1 MHTNPGNRKMNSP
14 SDVGKI
20 LTLQRVFI
28 SAASIAAV
36 LAVTIL
42 IISLV
47 RFIKVAGA
55 NAVTEETTLV
65 PIVSTDATTSTE
77 VIMNTELLPDN
88 ELADQYWGELEELP
102 LSEVKEITH
111 NEIRGLYVGSGSSL
125 DLAIERCNNSELN
138 AIVIDLKNEWGCP
151 FMCEN
156 ETANQIGYVWD
167 AYDLAEVVE
176 KCHENGIYVIG
187 RIVCFNDCTAAE
199 KFPERA
205 ICDING
211 NPLHFKTE
219 GKRPFLS
226 PYNKDNWEYLI
237 SLAEEACGYGVDEI
251 QFDYVRFPA
260 GSTSEGVDP
269 YYGPEGSTPSKADA
283 INRFLQEARIRIQ
296 DKLGVPLSADIF
308 GIVLTSPMDAEII
321 GQDFA
326 TLGMT
331 GIDSCCPMVY
341 PSHYAL
347 GTMLNG
353 FTFEYPDKEPYLI
366 VYSVLQE
373 SQDIFSQEGFSTVR
387 PYLQAFTA
395 SYIGEGNY
403 IEYGYDEINAQIK
416 ALHDLGIQEYI
427 LWDPKVKYPEGPYD
441 GNMAVPEN

>member
-1 MHTNPGNRKMNSP
+1 
-14 SDVGKI
+14 
-20 LTLQRVFI
+20 
-28 SAASIAAV
+28 
-36 LAVTIL
+36 
-42 IISLV
+42 
-47 RFIKVAGA
+47 
-55 NAVTEETTLV
+55 
-65 PIVSTDATTSTE
+65 
-77 VIMNTELLPDN
+77 
-88 ELADQYWGELEELP
+88 
-102 LSEVKEITH
+102 
-111 NEIRGLYVGSGSSL
+111 
-125 DLAIERCNNSELN
+125 
-138 AIVIDLKNEWGCP
+138 
-151 FMCEN
+151 MCEN
-156 ETANQIGYVWD
+156 ETANEIGYVWD

-269 YYGPEGSTPSKADA
+269 YYGPEGTTPSKADA

-341 PSHYAL
+341 PSHYASR
-347 GTMLNG
+347 
-353 FTFEYPDKEPYLI
+353 TFGLDVPAAHPYTTILKAMQ
-366 VYSVLQE
+366 L
-373 SQDIFSQEGFSTVR
+373 SQEELAKDSLPKARVRAWLQCFSAPWVKGHITYGSVQ
-387 PYLQAFTA
+387 LKQQIQAVYDSGYEEWILWNA
-395 SYIGEGNY
+395 SNR
-403 IEYGYDEINAQIK
+403 YGYVKQALALMKNNGKSSGNEKADSTAKSDTTQATTGATRIN
-416 ALHDLGIQEYI
+416 
-427 LWDPKVKYPEGPYD
+427 
-441 GNMAVPEN
+441 GNDNKE

>member
-1 MHTNPGNRKMNSP
+1 MHTNQGNHKMNSP

-20 LTLQRVFI
+20 LTLQRVFV
-28 SAASIAAV
+28 SATSIAAV

-42 IISLV
+42 VLSVV
-47 RFIKVAGA
+47 RFVRIVNA
-55 NAVTEETTLV
+55 NTAVSESTYV
-65 PIVSTDATTSTE
+65 PIVSTDVTTSTE
-77 VIMNTELLPDN
+77 LVMNTELLPEN
-88 ELADQYWGELEELP
+88 SLADQYWGELEELP
-102 LSEVKEITH
+102 ADQVIIPVH

-138 AIVIDLKNEWGCP
+138 AIVIDIKNEWGIP

-156 ETANQIGYVWD
+156 ETAHDIGYVWD
-167 AYDLAEVVE
+167 AYDLAAVVE

-199 KFPERA
+199 KYPDRA
-205 ICDING
+205 ICDVNG
-211 NPLHFKTE
+211 NMLHFKTE

-226 PYNKDNWEYLI
+226 PYNEENWDYLI
-237 SLAEEACGYGVDEI
+237 SLAEEVCGYGVDEI

-260 GSTSEGVDP
+260 GATSEGVDP
-269 YYGPEGSTPSKADA
+269 YYGPEGSTPSKSDA

-326 TLGMT
+326 TLGLT

-373 SQDIFSQEGFSTVR
+373 SQEIFNQEGFSTVR

-416 ALHDLGIQEYI
+416 ALHDLGITEYI
-427 LWDPKVKYPEGPYD
+427 LWDPKVQYPEGTYD

>member
-1 MHTNPGNRKMNSP
+1 MNSP

-28 SAASIAAV
+28 SATSIAAV

-42 IISLV
+42 VISLV
-47 RFIKVAGA
+47 RFVKTVSA
-55 NAVTEETTLV
+55 NAVTEETTFV

-102 LSEVKEITH
+102 LSEVKDITH

-156 ETANQIGYVWD
+156 ETANEIGYVWD
-167 AYDLAEVVE
+167 AYDLAAVVE

-205 ICDING
+205 ICDIDG

-237 SLAEEACGYGVDEI
+237 SLAEEACGYGVDECAFPCGKHERRCRPLLRSRRLHPV
-251 QFDYVRFPA
+251 QGRCDQQVPA
-260 GSTSEGVDP
+260 GSKDP
-269 YYGPEGSTPSKADA
+269 HP
-283 INRFLQEARIRIQ
+283 R
-296 DKLGVPLSADIF
+296 
-308 GIVLTSPMDAEII
+308 
-321 GQDFA
+321 
-326 TLGMT
+326 
-331 GIDSCCPMVY
+331 
-341 PSHYAL
+341 
-347 GTMLNG
+347 
-353 FTFEYPDKEPYLI
+353 
-366 VYSVLQE
+366 
-373 SQDIFSQEGFSTVR
+373 
-387 PYLQAFTA
+387 
-395 SYIGEGNY
+395 
-403 IEYGYDEINAQIK
+403 
-416 ALHDLGIQEYI
+416 
-427 LWDPKVKYPEGPYD
+427 
-441 GNMAVPEN
+441 